1 MARAFGWRIMA
12 ASAALAIGFGAG
24 APLAGPGV
32 AVAHEFDAGDLHI
45 DHPYARVIIPSRPA
59 AAYFTIENKG
69 ADDRLL
75 GASTPAFG
83 RVELH
88 THEASNGV
96 VRMRKVP
103 HINVTSDEG
112 AQLQPGGDHVML
124 FDMVEPLQV
133 GDKFPMTLRFERAGE
148 VDVVVHVEPISGP
161 DHSAHAGHAHGAPD
175 EMHGESMGA
184 DTGADQLI
192 QTP

>member
-1 MARAFGWRIMA
+1 MA
-12 ASAALAIGFGAG
+12 ASTALAFGLSLG
-24 APLAGPGV
+24 APLSNPGA

-59 AAYFTIENKG
+59 AAYFTIENSG
-69 ADDRLL
+69 AAARLL
-75 GASTPAFG
+75 GASPPAFG

-103 HINVTSDEG
+103 HIEVKADEG
-112 AQLQPGGDHVML
+112 AAVQPGGDHVML
-124 FDMVEPLQV
+124 FDMVEPLKV
-133 GDKFPMTLRFERAGE
+133 GDKFTLTLRFEQAGE

-161 DHSAHAGHAHGAPD
+161 DHSAHAGHAHGASD

-184 DTGADQLI
+184 DTGAQKPI